1 MVKQR
6 ASGEQGLG
14 RRGRSSRTAQAA
26 LAWSGRCATRHGEG
40 GFTLIEFMI
49 AALITTAVLGGTV
62 MLASQLQ
69 RAYTT
74 QLDDATVEE
83 EARFS
88 LDWIEQALRNAGS
101 NPYSI
106 SSLVSSCAGAGTFTA
121 IDIDPND
128 DGVNDDIRIQS
139 DINPPNGLIGGA
151 AGTCGMDP
159 EENED
164 LLIEFDA
171 ANLVITRQDLNVDD
185 AAVAMT
191 EPVITA
197 VLFSYFLAD
206 GVTATTNEN
215 LVSYIRVRVTGKSVP
230 NQNLNDT
237 DSAFNTTTLETMVR
251 IRIRS

>member
-1 MVKQR
+1 MVNNER
-6 ASGEQGLG
+6 
-14 RRGRSSRTAQAA
+14 
-26 LAWSGRCATRHGEG
+26 

-69 RAYTT
+69 QAYTT

-101 NPYSI
+101 NPYTVN
-106 SSLVSSCAGAGTFTA
+106 SLVSSCAGAGTFKA
-121 IDIDPND
+121 VDIDPNG
-128 DGVNDDIRIQS
+128 DGTDDDIRIHA

-151 AGTCGMDP
+151 AGTCD

-171 ANLVITRQDLNVDD
+171 ANLMITRQDMNVDAD
-185 AAVAMT
+185 PVEMT
-191 EPVITA
+191 EPVITD

-230 NQNLNDT
+230 KQNLNEADN
-237 DSAFNTTTLETMVR
+237 AFTTTTLETMVR
-251 IRIRS
+251 VRVRS

>member
-1 MVKQR
+1 MVKQD
-6 ASGEQGLG
+6 ASSE
-14 RRGRSSRTAQAA
+14 RGPGHRS
-26 LAWSGRCATRHGEG
+26 LGEG

-106 SSLVSSCAGAGTFTA
+106 NSLVSSCAGAGTFTA
-121 IDIDPND
+121 IDIDGD
-128 DGVNDDIRIQS
+128 ADGDGVTTDDIRILA
-139 DINPPNGLIGGA
+139 DINPPNGFIGGA
-151 AGTCGMDP
+151 SGVCD
-159 EENED
+159 ESNED
-164 LLIEFDA
+164 ITIAFDD
-171 ANLVITRQDLNVDD
+171 ANLVITREDNSDGLGAIV
-185 AAVAMT
+185 MT
-191 EPVITA
+191 EPIITA
-197 VLFSYFLAD
+197 VQFAYFTSD

-215 LVSYIRVRVTGKSVP
+215 LVSYVRVRVTGKSVP

-237 DSAFNTTTLETMVR
+237 DSAFNTTTLETTVR

>member
-6 ASGEQGLG
+6 ASGE
-14 RRGRSSRTAQAA
+14 A
-26 LAWSGRCATRHGEG
+26 

-69 RAYTT
+69 QAYTT

-106 SSLVSSCAGAGTFTA
+106 NSLVSSCPAAGTFTA
-121 IDIDPND
+121 IDIDGD
-128 DGVNDDIRIQS
+128 ADGDGVTTDDIRILA
-139 DINPPNGLIGGA
+139 DINPPNGLIGSLVTGA
-151 AGTCGMDP
+151 CDLTST
-159 EENED
+159 NED
-164 LLIEFDA
+164 VTIAFDD
-171 ANLVITRQDLNVDD
+171 ANLVITRQDNTVD
-185 AAVAMT
+185 ANPVIMT
-191 EPVITA
+191 EPIVTA
-197 VLFSYFLAD
+197 VQFAYFTAD
-206 GVTATTNEN
+206 GVTATANEN
-215 LVSYIRVRVTGKSVP
+215 LVSYVRVRVTGKSVP
-230 NQNLNDT
+230 KQNIYDAND
-237 DSAFNTTTLETMVR
+237 AFTTTTLETMVR